1 MPCRW
6 ATESPARAP
15 LGRESEYYASSR
27 STRAS
32 LSQLQALVRPKSTDP
47 ALQHVNVQTGRCKHT
62 KRKLQIGKRAYGRVA
77 AVQAKRAVPRG
88 KTALFLQKRGLP
100 TRRRLRSAASSESR
114 RRGRGTDRLLSAVLV
129 AWRDLFRG
137 SPVRGAAGSCRCA
150 PRDNPPS
157 V

>member
-47 ALQHVNVQTGRCKHT
+47 ALQRVNVQTGRCKHT
-62 KRKLQIGKRAYGRVA
+62 KRKLRIGKRADGRMVA
-77 AVQAKRAVPRG
+77 IKTKRAASRR
-88 KTALFLQKRGLP
+88 KTALFLQKREVP
-100 TRRRLRSAASSESR
+100 TRRRRRSAASSESR
-114 RRGRGTDRLLSAVLV
+114 
-129 AWRDLFRG
+129 
-137 SPVRGAAGSCRCA
+137 
-150 PRDNPPS
+150 
-157 V
+157 